1 VRAGRAEIVIVLVLG
16 SPLVSLS
23 HLKPLDKQT
32 FSPHLP
38 PPLALGVLP
47 DEGSLTMSS
56 QLLEE
61 ASKIIPNTALLVN
74 LVSKRVRQLTMGHR
88 PLVEVGP
95 RMSNADVALKEIIDG
110 KLTYEFQPEPVAKV

>member
-1 VRAGRAEIVIVLVLG
+1 MV
-16 SPLVSLS
+16 
-23 HLKPLDKQT
+23 
-32 FSPHLP
+32 LP
-38 PPLALGVLP
+38 PCAIGVRRV
-47 DEGSLTMSS
+47 EVSLTMSS

-61 ASKIIPNTALLVN
+61 ASKVIPNTALLVN

-110 KLTYEFQPEPVAKV
+110 KLTFEFQSESAATV

>member
-1 VRAGRAEIVIVLVLG
+1 MTIRRAEIVNVLVLG

-23 HLKPLDKQT
+23 HLKQLDKQT

-38 PPLALGVLP
+38 PPLALGFCRA
-47 DEGSLTMSS
+47 EGSLPMSS

>member
-1 VRAGRAEIVIVLVLG
+1 M
-16 SPLVSLS
+16 
-23 HLKPLDKQT
+23 
-32 FSPHLP
+32 FYPHVP
-38 PPLALGVLP
+38 PPCAIGALPAQVILF
-47 DEGSLTMSS
+47 MSS

-110 KLTYEFQPEPVAKV
+110 KLTFEFQPDPAAKV

>member
-1 VRAGRAEIVIVLVLG
+1 LTN
-16 SPLVSLS
+16 SSSL
-23 HLKPLDKQT
+23 PT
-32 FSPHLP
+32 FLLP
-38 PPLALGVLP
+38 VPSAFCRVQV
-47 DEGSLTMSS
+47 SLTMSS

-110 KLTYEFQPEPVAKV
+110 KLTFEFQPEPAAKV

>member
-1 VRAGRAEIVIVLVLG
+1 V
-16 SPLVSLS
+16 
-23 HLKPLDKQT
+23 
-32 FSPHLP
+32 FSPHVP
-38 PPLALGVLP
+38 PPYAIGNLP
-47 DEGSLTMSS
+47 GRGKPTMSS

-110 KLTYEFQPEPVAKV
+110 KLTFEFQPEPAAKI

>member
-1 VRAGRAEIVIVLVLG
+1 MRAN
-16 SPLVSLS
+16 SLCS
-23 HLKPLDKQT
+23 LKQLDKST
-32 FSPHLP
+32 FSPHFP
-38 PPLALGVLP
+38 PPCAIGVLP
-47 DEGSLTMSS
+47 GQGKPTMSS

-110 KLTYEFQPEPVAKV
+110 KLTFEFQPEAAAKV